1 MDAPDE
7 TSHMVVHSVIH
18 TYAAAICYTN
28 FVQSKLNTWPC
39 PCAMCFHLSTWC
51 ASTCLR
57 CWRTPSSPIMWPS
70 IILLLTGALTGPYIC
85 AGQTKWQTCA
95 GELHGLHSRRYF
107 YNFQNL
113 GWTFVNNT
121 YLLVW
126 FWINSPQFSILTPS
140 EHFPISSWQLA
151 PTIGTSHWHWH
162 PSVTTIWSHKPTVA
176 TKWQN
181 LCPTIHG
188 SWTET

>member
-28 FVQSKLNTWPC
+28 FVQSKLNTWPS

-70 IILLLTGALTGPYIC
+70 IILLLTGTLTGPYIC

-95 GELHGLHSRRYF
+95 GELHSLHSWRYF
-107 YNFQNL
+107 YNFQDL
-113 GWTFVNNT
+113 KEP
-121 YLLVW
+121 LVEHLSITHTCL
-126 FWINSPQFSILTPS
+126 FGFESIVRSLAFS
-140 EHFPISSWQLA
+140 HQV
-151 PTIGTSHWHWH
+151 GTSLLA
-162 PSVTTIWSHKPTVA
+162 V
-176 TKWQN
+176 
-181 LCPTIHG
+181 G
-188 SWTET
+188 S